1 MAAASA
7 FVKLGSLVK
16 EEAIC
21 STKNFRTSGVSVL
34 GFGLLVSEVL
44 DLDFVKS
51 RVMVGPDEPREVEQ
65 GTDPKVMQR
74 FEPGDASSW
83 EG

>member
-7 FVKLGSLVK
+7 FVKSGSFVK

-34 GFGLLVSEVL
+34 VFILLVSAL
-44 DLDFVKS
+44 DLDLVKS
-51 RVMVGPDEPREVEQ
+51 RVMVGPDEAREVEQ
-65 GTDPKVMQR
+65 GTDPKVMLR
-74 FEPGDASSW
+74 FEPDVASI
-83 EG
+83 